1 MRILVIRFS
10 SLGDVIL
17 TTPVLAALRGRYPQA
32 HIAYLVMDTCAE
44 AIEGDPHIDEVI
56 RFDKNHHRGLLSL
69 KAFTRRLKG
78 FDLIIDLHAKLR
90 SRIITGLMPGRVL
103 RYHKRAWWKALGVH
117 LGLIRYRA
125 DAPIVATYFN
135 ALAPLDIPVGPEA
148 LSFSFSKADAER
160 VAAHAG
166 AVVLAIGAAN
176 ATKKWPIDHFA
187 RLGEVIEAPI
197 VIVGGSADW
206 GDGETI
212 CKRIGSRCTNL
223 AGTLSLKESGALMAA
238 ARYSV
243 CNDSVSFHMARA
255 VGTRAFVIFGPT
267 DPGMFTYNERAVLIY
282 RDEVCAPCSLHGDP
296 RCPKGHFNCMRKL
309 SPEVVLKKIT
319 NHHPS
324 MQTVAHP

>member
-1 MRILVIRFS
+1 LRILVIRFS
-10 SLGDVIL
+10 SFGDVIL
-17 TTPVLAALRGRYPQA
+17 TTPVVAALRERYPRA
-32 HIAYLVMDTCAE
+32 HIAYLVMDACAD
-44 AIEGDPHIDEVI
+44 AIEGDPHIDDVI
-56 RFDKNHHRGLLSL
+56 RFDKNQYRGLSGLR
-69 KAFTRRLKG
+69 AFTRRLER

-90 SRIITGLMPGRVL
+90 SRIISGLMPGRVL

-125 DAPIVATYFN
+125 DAPIVTTYFN

-148 LSFSFSKADAER
+148 LNFSFSKADAQR

-176 ATKKWPIDHFA
+176 ATKKWPAEHFA
-187 RLGEVIEAPI
+187 RLGELLEDPV
-197 VIVGGSADW
+197 VVVGGSADRA
-206 GDGETI
+206 DGEII
-212 CKRIGSRCTNL
+212 CRRIGSRCTNL
-223 AGTLSLKESGALMAA
+223 AGALSLKESGALIAA
-238 ARYSV
+238 AGYCV

-282 RDEVCAPCSLHGDP
+282 RDEVCAPCSLHGD
-296 RCPKGHFNCMRKL
+296 RQCPKGHFDCMRKL
-309 SPEVVLKKIT
+309 APEAVLEQIT
-319 NHHPS
+319 NHQSP